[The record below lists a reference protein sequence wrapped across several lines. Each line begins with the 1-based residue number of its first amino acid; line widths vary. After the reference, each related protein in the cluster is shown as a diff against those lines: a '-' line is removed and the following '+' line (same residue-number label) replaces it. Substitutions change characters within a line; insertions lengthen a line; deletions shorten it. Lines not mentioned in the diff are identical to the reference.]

1 MRTLAS
7 TAKRGGTLRALL
19 LLGPLTLTASF
30 AQGADPFGLDSSAPT
45 LEFDVPRRII
55 AHEVLPPCDVGP
67 QPPGK
72 LVRVTVPVSLR
83 LLDGDIHRVREV
95 ALEIEAAAGGLVV
108 VDFAPRTTLL
118 AEQAGEI
125 QVITTEEKSRSLDAS
140 LGGQL
145 PLAAGAGTAQ
155 VTPSVSAGDR
165 RKEVETVTSR
175 QLPAKKPLFVSGT
188 LNEGRGAFFQ
198 FRPSTQS
205 TLEGQHMVSATF
217 RVPDGWQGD
226 GIEVRCLARGTRKV
240 LWKEQST
247 VWAEHRAPL
256 LVRIAP
262 LPSGPAPHVVARPAF
277 EKGEETASVP
287 EVAAEESRGAEG
299 EKAESPKTWVSANSG
314 PEQPT
319 RPAAKGDPTP

>member
-1 MRTLAS
+1 MRIRVS
-7 TAKRGGTLRALL
+7 LRALL
-19 LLGPLTLTASF
+19 LLGPLTLSASL

-45 LEFDVPRRII
+45 LQFDVPRRVI
-55 AHEVLPPCDVGP
+55 AHEILPPRDADP

-83 LLDGDIHRVREV
+83 LVEGDIHRVREV
-95 ALEIEAAAGGLVV
+95 ALEIEAAQGGLVV
-108 VDFAPRTTLL
+108 VDFAPRTTLTV
-118 AEQAGEI
+118 EQEGEI
-125 QVITTEEKSRSLDAS
+125 QVIKTQERARSLDAS

-175 QLPAKKPLFVSGT
+175 QLPPKKPLFVSGT

-205 TLEGQHMVSATF
+205 TLEGQHLVSATF
-217 RVPDGWQGD
+217 RVPDEWQGE

-256 LVRIAP
+256 HVRIAP
-262 LPSGPAPHVVARPAF
+262 LPSGPTPHIVARPAIDEGNDSAAADQPTV
-277 EKGEETASVP
+277 EKSSP
-287 EVAAEESRGAEG
+287 VAGAGAE
-299 EKAESPKTWVSANSG
+299 KPKTWVSANSG

-319 RPAAKGDPTP
+319 ISSSAGDPTP